1 MSYHHRYPGSDMRT
15 FYSYGRPGDVTA
27 LLREDVEG
35 LGGQLGE
42 VRLRR
47 SWASMPYFGGDD
59 LRDGVLDRL
68 EALQGRDR
76 TYWVGGL
83 PAFELVECAVAH
95 AQDLARRHFPPA
107 RSTLTRRAGSGHHRG
122 GTADMSEPLRI
133 GVLGAARISASSLIG
148 PARATG
154 HRVVAVAARDRSRAE
169 AYAAEHGVERVAG
182 SSPNW
187 SRIPVEVVYNPLAN
201 GLHGPWNLAALA
213 AGKHVLSE
221 KPSASNAEEAA
232 EVREAAGKAGTVFME
247 AFHYLF
253 HPVTRRL
260 HEILASG
267 EIGELRHV
275 EALVAI
281 PAPPDTDPR
290 WSLPLA
296 GGAVMDLG
304 CYSLHALRM
313 LAPWAGGTPDWSRRG
328 AGAGGRPRRGRV
340 AGRRPGLPGRR
351 DRFRPLPHGVRPT
364 GDELHITGSRGE
376 AYAPNSYCRTRT
388 TASWSAPSGER
399 TERLGTRSS
408 YTYQLEAFASR
419 VCGGTALPLDAD
431 DAAETMT
438 LIDSAYRAAGFEPR
452 PRVS

>member
-1 MSYHHRYPGSDMRT
+1 
-15 FYSYGRPGDVTA
+15 
-27 LLREDVEG
+27 
-35 LGGQLGE
+35 
-42 VRLRR
+42 
-47 SWASMPYFGGDD
+47 
-59 LRDGVLDRL
+59 
-68 EALQGRDR
+68 
-76 TYWVGGL
+76 
-83 PAFELVECAVAH
+83 
-95 AQDLARRHFPPA
+95 
-107 RSTLTRRAGSGHHRG
+107 
-122 GTADMSEPLRI
+122 MSEPLRI
-133 GVLGAARISASSLIG
+133 GVLGAARISAASLIG

-182 SSPNW
+182 SYAELIADPE
-187 SRIPVEVVYNPLAN
+187 VEVVYNPLAN

-232 EVREAAGKAGTVFME
+232 EVREAAAKAGTVFME

-260 HEILASG
+260 HEVLASG

-275 EALVAI
+275 EAMVAVQ
-281 PAPPDTDPR
+281 APPDTDPR

-313 LAPWAGGTPDWSRRG
+313 LAPWAGGAPRLVSARG
-328 AGAGGRPRRGRV
+328 GQRAGAPGVDEWLDADLAFPGGATGSARCHM
-340 AGRRPGLPGRR
+340 AYDGLEMSCR
-351 DRFRPLPHGVRPT
+351 
-364 GDELHITGSRGE
+364 IIGSRGE
-376 AYAPNSYCRTRT
+376 VRAPNFVLPHRDDRVVVRTGN
-388 TASWSAPSGER
+388 GER

-408 YTYQLEAFASR
+408 YTYQLEAFADR
-419 VCGGTALPLDAD
+419 VRGGAPLPLDAD
-431 DAAETMT
+431 DAVTTMT
-438 LIDSAYRAAGFEPR
+438 LIDAAYRAAGFEPR

>member
-1 MSYHHRYPGSDMRT
+1 
-15 FYSYGRPGDVTA
+15 
-27 LLREDVEG
+27 
-35 LGGQLGE
+35 
-42 VRLRR
+42 
-47 SWASMPYFGGDD
+47 
-59 LRDGVLDRL
+59 
-68 EALQGRDR
+68 
-76 TYWVGGL
+76 
-83 PAFELVECAVAH
+83 
-95 AQDLARRHFPPA
+95 
-107 RSTLTRRAGSGHHRG
+107 
-122 GTADMSEPLRI
+122 MSEPLRI
-133 GVLGAARISASSLIG
+133 GVLGAARISESSLIG
-148 PARATG
+148 PARTTG

-169 AYAAEHGVERVAG
+169 AYAAGHGVERVAG
-182 SSPNW
+182 SYAELIADPE
-187 SRIPVEVVYNPLAN
+187 VEVVYNPLAN

-232 EVREAAGKAGTVFME
+232 EVREAAAKAGTVFME

-313 LAPWAGGTPDWSRRG
+313 LAPWAGGDPRLVSARG
-328 AGAGGRPRRGRV
+328 GERAGAPGVDEWLDADLAFPGG
-340 AGRRPGLPGRR
+340 A
-351 DRFRPLPHGVRPT
+351 T
-364 GDELHITGSRGE
+364 GSARCHMAYDTLEMSCRITGSRGE
-376 AYAPNSYCRTRT
+376 LLAPNFVLPHLDDRVVVRT
-388 TASWSAPSGER
+388 PDGER

-408 YTYQLEAFASR
+408 YTYQLEAFADR
-419 VCGGTALPLDAD
+419 VRSGAALPLDAD
-431 DAAETMT
+431 DAVATMT
-438 LIDSAYRAAGFEPR
+438 LIDAAYRAAGFAPR
-452 PRVS
+452 PRMS